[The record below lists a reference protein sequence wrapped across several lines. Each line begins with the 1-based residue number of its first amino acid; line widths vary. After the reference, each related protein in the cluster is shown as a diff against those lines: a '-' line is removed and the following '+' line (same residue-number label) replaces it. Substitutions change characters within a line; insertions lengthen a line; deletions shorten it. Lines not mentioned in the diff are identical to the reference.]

1 MLNSHGTI
9 QGYNGQAL
17 VAPKKQVIVHDE
29 AFGNGQDHDHIP
41 PMVDGAKENMRAI
54 GRGETAFLR
63 KPSQQADSSYHS
75 PMNLKKCDEGKLDAY
90 IPDKWFRK
98 REGKLSSHT
107 Y

>member
-17 VAPKKQVIVHDE
+17 VASKKQVIVHDE

-54 GRGETAFLR
+54 GRGEDCFSKKTFT
-63 KPSQQADSSYHS
+63 ADSSYHS
-75 PMNLKKCDEGKLDAY
+75 PMNLKKCDEEKLDAY
-90 IPDKWFRK
+90 IPDKRFRK
-98 REGKLSSHT
+98 SQGKLSSHI